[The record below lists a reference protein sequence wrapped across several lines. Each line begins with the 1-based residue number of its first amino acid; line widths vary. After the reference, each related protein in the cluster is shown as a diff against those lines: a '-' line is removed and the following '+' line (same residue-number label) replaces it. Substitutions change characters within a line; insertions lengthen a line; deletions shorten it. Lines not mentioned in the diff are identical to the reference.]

1 MTADIHSADVD
12 GTSGDEKP
20 ARPFLTIVDGNPTDE
35 ELAALVGV
43 FAAAGGGSAD
53 AGPQLR
59 NDWGRPVDM
68 FRESW
73 GQPASFTNRG
83 GW

>member
-1 MTADIHSADVD
+1 MSADVAS
-12 GTSGDEKP
+12 TSSEEQP
-20 ARPFLTIVDGNPTDE
+20 ARPFLTVVDGNPTDE

-43 FAAAGGGSAD
+43 FAAAGGDSGD
-53 AGPQLR
+53 NGPQTR

-68 FRESW
+68 FRQTW
-73 GQPASFTNRG
+73 GQPGSFTNRG

>member
-1 MTADIHSADVD
+1 MSADV
-12 GTSGDEKP
+12 TSATGDDKP

-35 ELAALVGV
+35 ELAILVGV
-43 FAAAGGGSAD
+43 FASVGGSGD

-68 FRESW
+68 FRENW
-73 GQPASFTNRG
+73 GQPGSFTNRG